1 MDGGHGDLSLPA
13 GAGRDARQDAAPVPA
28 AQSAMKIMEFDDLA
42 APASRSA
49 VTSGRSGIKIVEYGE
64 AAKGSRS

>member
-1 MDGGHGDLSLPA
+1 
-13 GAGRDARQDAAPVPA
+13 
-28 AQSAMKIMEFDDLA
+28 MEIDDLA